1 MVGRCTTDDATDVAR
16 TGVDLALACSDLWRL
31 NGPQGEGAAVC
42 ADWEEGADEDWGEES
57 DGPESPRVPDTRPD
71 WFELGTFLRNL
82 LRVITRLPLIW
93 SVKTPAGAFVTRIFG
108 SRVPGEPL
116 LLRCEWPSFSL
127 SHWLTSCSGHGEFG
141 TDGLAGIGV
150 FDEWGSQLGTLVE
163 YGLSDGEVLAFA
175 FLLPHVRAYVEDV
188 VPQDNGLM
196 YVPDLCSDSPLFYDL
211 TVRAE
216 LDEVELPSLIESARG
231 LVAHPLRRRS
241 TSLGMASLLPP
252 APLAIDDAFRVRWGE
267 LPCATTSQREEILR
281 SACPEARALG
291 YEELLAM
298 TSAERRASLRGAR
311 LVYVFHN
318 AIDRAGEGRQDELCL
333 ACDRAIDE
341 LVALVA
347 LLARELRAANA
358 LVCADH
364 GFVYT
369 KEPLGSLDRVC
380 AREVSGGS
388 AFVTHRRAILAGAGA
403 SSDSLLRVRMGASG
417 CGDLPSSLMGFTPRG
432 YLRVAQPGAGEAFV
446 HGGASLQELC
456 VPILRFRNLRRGS
469 RGYVEAHAARIALLG
484 ASRSIT
490 VPRVALDIQQ
500 LDAVAG
506 KVCPALYEVCFEDAS
521 GERLS
526 SSVRVRADRREVNG
540 CAGAISVW
548 LDLTRLPSD
557 GSRDAFLVARVEQ
570 GGEVV
575 RERFSLDL
583 VAGALTPGLA

>member
-1 MVGRCTTDDATDVAR
+1 MP
-16 TGVDLALACSDLWRL
+16 
-31 NGPQGEGAAVC
+31 PQLGGFFA
-42 ADWEEGADEDWGEES
+42 EE
-57 DGPESPRVPDTRPD
+57 V
-71 WFELGTFLRNL
+71 
-82 LRVITRLPLIW
+82 
-93 SVKTPAGAFVTRIFG
+93 
-108 SRVPGEPL
+108 EPL
-116 LLRCEWPSFSL
+116 LGRGAGPVVVIISDALRYE
-127 SHWLTSCSGHGEFG
+127 
-141 TDGLAGIGV
+141 
-150 FDEWGSQLGTLVE
+150 
-163 YGLSDGEVLAFA
+163 
-175 FLLPHVRAYVEDV
+175 
-188 VPQDNGLM
+188 
-196 YVPDLCSDSPLFYDL
+196 
-211 TVRAE
+211 
-216 LDEVELPSLIESARG
+216 
-231 LVAHPLRRRS
+231 VAHELAERLERQTRGICELSGRGAPFPS
-241 TSLGMASLLPP
+241 ITSLGMASLLPP
-252 APLAIDDAFRVRWGE
+252 APLAIDDAFRVRWGGE

-298 TSAERRASLRGAR
+298 TSAERRSSLRDAR
-311 LVYVFHN
+311 LVYVYHN
-318 AIDRAGEGRQDELCL
+318 AIGRAGEGRQDELCL

-369 KEPLGSLDRVC
+369 KEPLGLLDRVS

-540 CAGAISVW
+540 CAGTISVW

-557 GSRDAFLVARVEQ
+557 GSRDAFLVARDEQ

-575 RERFSLDL
+575 RERFSLDP